1 MIDEAT
7 WNSYVNYGVS
17 EATLK
22 ANGFTKGGGNSGGG
36 NIASVT
42 DYDSAIAYMKAA
54 GVDGGVRSGL
64 MTKSEWSRRKASL
77 QQYGTG
83 GTEVKNYNSYA
94 DYIKDYC
101 EYAASK

>member
-1 MIDEAT
+1 M
-7 WNSYVNYGVS
+7 
-17 EATLK
+17 
-22 ANGFTKGGGNSGGG
+22 
-36 NIASVT
+36 
-42 DYDSAIAYMKAA
+42 
-54 GVDGGVRSGL
+54 DGSVRSGL

-83 GTEVKNYNSYA
+83 GTEVKNYSSYA

>member
-1 MIDEAT
+1 
-7 WNSYVNYGVS
+7 
-17 EATLK
+17 
-22 ANGFTKGGGNSGGG
+22 
-36 NIASVT
+36 
-42 DYDSAIAYMKAA
+42 MKAA